1 MGELE
6 RLEPVETAMQ
16 EQARTGEAR
25 MTAVEE
31 DTAKRVGAVE
41 EKVDALGA
49 SLDELVGR
57 KVQAVKEELK
67 RQS

>member
-1 MGELE
+1 
-6 RLEPVETAMQ
+6 MQ